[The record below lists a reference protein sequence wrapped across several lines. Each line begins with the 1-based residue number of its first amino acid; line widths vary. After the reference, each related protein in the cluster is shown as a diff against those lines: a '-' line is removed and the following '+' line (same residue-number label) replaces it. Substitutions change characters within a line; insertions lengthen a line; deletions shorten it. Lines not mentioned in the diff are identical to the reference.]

1 MRPRPPRARS
11 GFTLIELLVVIAI
24 IAVLIGLLLPAVQK
38 VREAAARL
46 QSTNNLKQIGLAAHN
61 FHDQYQAFPHNGGQC
76 ANAALAATLPADLLQ
91 VPAAQTAPP
100 ANFVMNNDFLAYPD
114 PAAGP
119 KNQTGSALWQ
129 LLPFVEQANAYS
141 ADAWQT
147 PIKVYLEPGRAGRNA
162 VAATSGSAQGRGG
175 VASRLNMTWA
185 MTDYAVNLVAI
196 GNRFGRRYTGVE
208 LATPGTA
215 QATWVRGPATMLG
228 ITDGTSN
235 TILVGQKS
243 LAVTKYSDGGW
254 SFDAPL
260 WSGGDNGTSRGYRG
274 WPQSTD
280 VITSSLIKDPTDP
293 SAGNNRAFGGPYQS
307 GVLFV
312 FFDGS
317 VRSIPYGTDILWFL
331 DPTDGNI
338 PPSF

>member
-1 MRPRPPRARS
+1 MARRSPRRPA
-11 GFTLIELLVVIAI
+11 FTLIELLVVIAI
-24 IAVLIGLLLPAVQK
+24 IAILIGLLLPAVQK
-38 VREAAARL
+38 IREAAARI

-61 FHDQYQAFPHNGGQC
+61 FHDQYQFFPHNGGQC

-100 ANFVMNNDFLAYPD
+100 AKFVMNNDFLAYPD
-114 PAAGP
+114 PTADP
-119 KNQTGSALWQ
+119 KNQTGCLLWQ
-129 LLPFVEQANAYS
+129 ILPFLEQANAYNS
-141 ADAWQT
+141 DAWQT
-147 PIKVYLEPGRAGRNA
+147 PIKVYLEPARNGRAA
-162 VAATSGSAQGRGG
+162 VSATSGSAQGRGG
-175 VASRLNMTWA
+175 VTPRKNMNWA
-185 MTDYAVNLVAI
+185 MVDYAVNLVAI
-196 GNRFGRRYTGVE
+196 GNRYGRRYTGVE

-215 QATWVRGPATMLG
+215 QATWDRGPATILG

-235 TILVGQKS
+235 TILAGQKS
-243 LAVTKYSDGGW
+243 LAVSRYTNGGW

-280 VITSSLIKDPTDP
+280 EITSSLIKDPTGP
-293 SAGNNRAFGGPYQS
+293 TSGNNRAFGGPYPS

-317 VRSIPYGTDILWFL
+317 VHSIPYGTDIRWFL
-331 DPTDGNI
+331 DPTDGNVT
-338 PPSF
+338 PQF